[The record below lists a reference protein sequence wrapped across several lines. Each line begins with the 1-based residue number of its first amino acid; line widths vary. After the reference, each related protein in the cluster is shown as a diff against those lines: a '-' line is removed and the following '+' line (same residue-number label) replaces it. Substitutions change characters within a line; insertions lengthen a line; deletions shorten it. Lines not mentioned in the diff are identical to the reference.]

1 MVYKFFDKLISD
13 GAIKSM
19 PNQQLAHELH
29 KPIINTFK
37 RIKVYS
43 SFKDNIWGADL
54 ADMQLINKSNKGIR
68 LLIYVIYIFSKYHG
82 LFL

>member
-1 MVYKFFDKLISD
+1 MVYKFFDKLISG

-37 RIKVYS
+37 IIKVYS

-68 LLIYVIYIFSKYHG
+68 FLIYVIYIFSIYHG